1 MKFRKEL
8 ESVEE
13 RFVSIEQQL
22 GDPAVIANREL
33 FLNLGKERAAME
45 ETVEVFRR
53 FRAVEQSLHE
63 NEQILQGSDEE
74 LKEIAAEEVDE
85 QRAEMERL
93 TDTLR
98 FLLLPKDPRDD
109 KSVILEI
116 RAGTGGDESSLFA
129 ADLYRMY
136 SRYAEKQGWTVQDIS
151 AHPTEMGGFKEVI
164 AEVSGRGVFGKLRF
178 ESGVHRVQRVPE
190 TESQG
195 RIHTSAVTVAV
206 MAQPDAVDV
215 EIRTEDLKIDTYR
228 AGGAGGQH
236 VNTTDS
242 AVRITHVPTGFV
254 VSCQNER
261 SQHQNR
267 ARAMDILRAR
277 LYEFIQE
284 EQQKVI
290 AQDRKSKVGSGD
302 RSERIR
308 TYNFPQGR
316 VTDHRIGLTL
326 YKLPEIMMGDLDEVI
341 EALRN
346 DYQAHLL
353 MGEGA

>member
-13 RFVSIEQQL
+13 RFVAIEKQL
-22 GDPAVIANREL
+22 GDPGVISNREL
-33 FLNLGKERAAME
+33 FLNLGKERANME
-45 ETVEVFRR
+45 ETVEAFRQ
-53 FRAVEQSLHE
+53 FKAVEASLKE

-74 LKEIAAEEVDE
+74 LKEIAAEEVDG

-93 TDTLR
+93 TDHLR

-109 KSVILEI
+109 KSIILEI

-129 ADLYRMY
+129 ADLFRMY
-136 SRYAEKQGWTVQDIS
+136 SRYAEKQGWKVEDIS
-151 AHPTEMGGFKEVI
+151 SHTTEMGGFKEVI

-215 EIRTEDLKIDTYR
+215 EIRNEDLKIDTYR

-267 ARAMDILRAR
+267 ARAMDILAAR

-353 MGEGA
+353 MGAGA